1 MALIPMVV
9 EQTNRGERSYD
20 IYSRLLKERI
30 IFLSGEVN
38 DQMAD
43 LIVAQRRLFKGEDIN
58 IEQVGN
64 LVHTIKLSGGRF
76 NNYDTNYINADIAK
90 IVLSYQDSFYRM
102 VYILEKDFDIKGI
115 DKNQLIRFKL
125 ERGSLQMVIDF
136 IKNILEVI
144 KDMESRDKK
153 QIIIT
158 IILSVLLYMSFSAY
172 ISYLKDTQN
181 IESERENRQIIA
193 KLASNK
199 DLQNAVNA
207 PKATTASILRDDEK
221 AKFNSQE
228 QQITY
233 NNKQDYDFK
242 EIVDTTKTKDIE
254 DNFKILGYEIS
265 NDGRKTFKIV
275 VDGKT
280 KWVLANLID
289 AESRLKLAT
298 ASINEREVK
307 LSLRIVSEYD
317 KIKEITILKVIDQ
330 STSD

>member
-1 MALIPMVV
+1 MV
-9 EQTNRGERSYD
+9 ENITINTID
-20 IYSRLLKERI
+20 
-30 IFLSGEVN
+30 
-38 DQMAD
+38 D
-43 LIVAQRRLFKGEDIN
+43 LIAAQRRLFNGEDIN
-58 IEQVGN
+58 IEQIGD
-64 LVHTIKLSGGRF
+64 LTHTIKLSGGRF
-76 NNYDTNYINADIAK
+76 DNYDINYINADIAK

-115 DKNQLIRFKL
+115 DKNQLINFKL
-125 ERGSLQMVIDF
+125 ERGSLQMAIDF
-136 IKNILEVI
+136 VKKILEVV

-153 QIIIT
+153 QIVIT
-158 IILSVLLYMSFSAY
+158 IILSALLYMSFSAY
-172 ISYLKDTQN
+172 ISYLKETQN

-193 KLASNK
+193 TLASNK

-207 PKATTASILRDDEK
+207 PKLTTAGILRDDEK
-221 AKFNSQE
+221 AKFNSEE

-265 NDGRKTFKIV
+265 NDCRKTFKIIV
-275 VDGKT
+275 EGKT

-298 ASINEREVK
+298 ASINEKEIK

-330 STSD
+330 NASDQSKVNSN

>member
-1 MALIPMVV
+1 MTILYKNIPNIITSYVLFFAIIHKKRIFMADNI
-9 EQTNRGERSYD
+9 TINTID
-20 IYSRLLKERI
+20 
-30 IFLSGEVN
+30 
-38 DQMAD
+38 D

>member
-1 MALIPMVV
+1 MADNI
-9 EQTNRGERSYD
+9 TINTID
-20 IYSRLLKERI
+20 
-30 IFLSGEVN
+30 
-38 DQMAD
+38 D

>member
-1 MALIPMVV
+1 MADNI
-9 EQTNRGERSYD
+9 TINTID
-20 IYSRLLKERI
+20 
-30 IFLSGEVN
+30 
-38 DQMAD
+38 D

-58 IEQVGN
+58 IEQVGD

-102 VYILEKDFDIKGI
+102 VYILEKDFDI
-115 DKNQLIRFKL
+115 KNQLIRFKL

>member
-1 MALIPMVV
+1 MADNI
-9 EQTNRGERSYD
+9 TINTID
-20 IYSRLLKERI
+20 
-30 IFLSGEVN
+30 
-38 DQMAD
+38 D

-58 IEQVGN
+58 IEQVGD

-275 VDGKT
+275 EDGKT

>member
-1 MALIPMVV
+1 MV
-9 EQTNRGERSYD
+9 ENITINTID
-20 IYSRLLKERI
+20 
-30 IFLSGEVN
+30 
-38 DQMAD
+38 D
-43 LIVAQRRLFKGEDIN
+43 LIAAQRRLFNGEDIN
-58 IEQVGN
+58 IEQIGD
-64 LVHTIKLSGGRF
+64 LTHTIKLSGGRF
-76 NNYDTNYINADIAK
+76 DNYDINYINADIAK
-90 IVLSYQDSFYRM
+90 IVLAYQDSFYKM
-102 VYILEKDFDIKGI
+102 VSILEKDFDIKGI
-115 DKNQLIRFKL
+115 EKNQLINFKL
-125 ERGSLQMVIDF
+125 ERGSLQMAIDF
-136 IKNILEVI
+136 VKKILEVV

-153 QIIIT
+153 QIVIT
-158 IILSVLLYMSFSAY
+158 IILSALLYMSFSAY
-172 ISYLKDTQN
+172 ISYLKETQN

-193 KLASNK
+193 TLASNK

-207 PKATTASILRDDEK
+207 PKLTTASILRDDEK
-221 AKFNSQE
+221 AKFNSEE

-265 NDGRKTFKIV
+265 NDGRKTFRIIV
-275 VDGKT
+275 EGKT

-298 ASINEREVK
+298 ASINEKEIK

-330 STSD
+330 NASDQSKVNSN

>member
-1 MALIPMVV
+1 MV
-9 EQTNRGERSYD
+9 ENITINTID
-20 IYSRLLKERI
+20 
-30 IFLSGEVN
+30 
-38 DQMAD
+38 D
-43 LIVAQRRLFKGEDIN
+43 LIAAQRRLFNGEDIN
-58 IEQVGN
+58 IEQIGD
-64 LVHTIKLSGGRF
+64 LTHTIKLSGGRF
-76 NNYDTNYINADIAK
+76 DNYDINYINADIAK

-115 DKNQLIRFKL
+115 DKNQLINFKL
-125 ERGSLQMVIDF
+125 ERGSLQMAIDF
-136 IKNILEVI
+136 VKKILEVV

-153 QIIIT
+153 QIVIT
-158 IILSVLLYMSFSAY
+158 IILSALLYMSFSAY
-172 ISYLKDTQN
+172 ISYLKETQN

-193 KLASNK
+193 TLASNK

-207 PKATTASILRDDEK
+207 PKLTTASILRDDEK
-221 AKFNSQE
+221 AKFNSEE

-265 NDGRKTFKIV
+265 NDGRKTFKIIV
-275 VDGKT
+275 EGKT

-298 ASINEREVK
+298 ASINEKEIK

-330 STSD
+330 NASDQSKVNSN

>member
-1 MALIPMVV
+1 MADNI
-9 EQTNRGERSYD
+9 TINTID
-20 IYSRLLKERI
+20 
-30 IFLSGEVN
+30 
-38 DQMAD
+38 D

-158 IILSVLLYMSFSAY
+158 IILSVLLYM
-172 ISYLKDTQN
+172 
-181 IESERENRQIIA
+181 
-193 KLASNK
+193 
-199 DLQNAVNA
+199 
-207 PKATTASILRDDEK
+207 
-221 AKFNSQE
+221 
-228 QQITY
+228 
-233 NNKQDYDFK
+233 
-242 EIVDTTKTKDIE
+242 
-254 DNFKILGYEIS
+254 
-265 NDGRKTFKIV
+265 
-275 VDGKT
+275 
-280 KWVLANLID
+280 
-289 AESRLKLAT
+289 
-298 ASINEREVK
+298 
-307 LSLRIVSEYD
+307 
-317 KIKEITILKVIDQ
+317 
-330 STSD
+330 

>member
-1 MALIPMVV
+1 MADNI
-9 EQTNRGERSYD
+9 TINTID
-20 IYSRLLKERI
+20 
-30 IFLSGEVN
+30 
-38 DQMAD
+38 D

-58 IEQVGN
+58 IEQVGD